1 VQNLMLKLD
10 RWVRRHRLIV
20 LSGWIALVIASV
32 PLAMHRGDRLTD
44 GGYGIPG
51 SASVIVDARLQHSFN
66 GAQRAILAAMLIP
79 RRDAT
84 PAQMSAVIDRV
95 AAATAA
101 VPRISLDLAV
111 QRRALA
117 AVAAAGPHQR
127 TLFIPLHLTVGEL
140 TAPDVTSQLR
150 ERLGLH
156 DGETGPVVLHLVG
169 QSALYAGI
177 QDLSKRDLAKAE
189 MTGFPIVALI
199 LVAVFGSLLAA
210 LLPLALGLVSV
221 LITGAIIYLLSLTM
235 EMSVFS
241 TNMAS
246 MVGIGVAVDYS
257 LFVLAR
263 FRQELLGGATPD
275 EARSRA
281 LGTSGVA
288 VTFSGMTVIAS
299 LAGLYLVHATAIRSM
314 ALGAI
319 VVVAVSVLA
328 AATLLP
334 AVISLLGARLGRGG
348 ALQGRVLGLLG
359 GRRARSP
366 RTDSDEPH
374 RPGFWERWTTVV
386 TRRPAIAALLSSA
399 VLVGLAIP
407 ALSLR
412 TTEGALRQLP
422 PGDETR
428 QGFEAAAAIRGPGA
442 STPLKV
448 LTPVASASAARRILS
463 ADPEVLRIEAPIL
476 SRDRRS
482 VLLQA
487 IPRHDGE
494 SSQVKAAVSRL
505 RARLPRGVELG
516 GNAAGESDFQA
527 EVSGSMWK
535 VALFVMA
542 MAFVVL
548 LFLLRSI
555 LLPLKAVVMDLL
567 SVGAAFGVLKLAF
580 GTVDTLTP
588 PIVLAVVFGLSMD
601 YEVFLL
607 SHIKERYA
615 ATRDTSS
622 AVAQG
627 LARSAGTITSAALIM
642 VCVFSV
648 FALTGVPTIKQI
660 GLGSAVAIAIDATLV
675 RLVLVPALM
684 SLLGKWNWWLPSRLA
699 RILPEAS
706 IEALGRPAV
715 VTVAGGD

>member
-1 VQNLMLKLD
+1 
-10 RWVRRHRLIV
+10 
-20 LSGWIALVIASV
+20 
-32 PLAMHRGDRLTD
+32 
-44 GGYGIPG
+44 
-51 SASVIVDARLQHSFN
+51 
-66 GAQRAILAAMLIP
+66 
-79 RRDAT
+79 
-84 PAQMSAVIDRV
+84 
-95 AAATAA
+95 
-101 VPRISLDLAV
+101 
-111 QRRALA
+111 
-117 AVAAAGPHQR
+117 
-127 TLFIPLHLTVGEL
+127 
-140 TAPDVTSQLR
+140 
-150 ERLGLH
+150 
-156 DGETGPVVLHLVG
+156 
-169 QSALYAGI
+169 
-177 QDLSKRDLAKAE
+177 
-189 MTGFPIVALI
+189 
-199 LVAVFGSLLAA
+199 
-210 LLPLALGLVSV
+210 
-221 LITGAIIYLLSLTM
+221 
-235 EMSVFS
+235 
-241 TNMAS
+241 
-246 MVGIGVAVDYS
+246 
-257 LFVLAR
+257 
-263 FRQELLGGATPD
+263 
-275 EARSRA
+275 
-281 LGTSGVA
+281 
-288 VTFSGMTVIAS
+288 
-299 LAGLYLVHATAIRSM
+299 
-314 ALGAI
+314 
-319 VVVAVSVLA
+319 
-328 AATLLP
+328 
-334 AVISLLGARLGRGG
+334 
-348 ALQGRVLGLLG
+348 
-359 GRRARSP
+359 
-366 RTDSDEPH
+366 
-374 RPGFWERWTTVV
+374 
-386 TRRPAIAALLSSA
+386 
-399 VLVGLAIP
+399 
-407 ALSLR
+407 
-412 TTEGALRQLP
+412 
-422 PGDETR
+422 
-428 QGFEAAAAIRGPGA
+428 
-442 STPLKV
+442 
-448 LTPVASASAARRILS
+448 
-463 ADPEVLRIEAPIL
+463 
-476 SRDRRS
+476 
-482 VLLQA
+482 
-487 IPRHDGE
+487 
-494 SSQVKAAVSRL
+494 VSRL